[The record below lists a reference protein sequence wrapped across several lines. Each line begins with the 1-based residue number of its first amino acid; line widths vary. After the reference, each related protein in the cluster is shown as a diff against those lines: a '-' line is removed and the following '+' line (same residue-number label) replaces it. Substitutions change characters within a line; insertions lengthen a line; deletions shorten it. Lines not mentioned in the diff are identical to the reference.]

1 MIPHRA
7 PFLLVDRVIEYEAGR
22 YAVGL
27 KNVTINEPAI
37 RRPPSPPRG
46 SAGVLIIE
54 SMAQT
59 SAVLVVNTLGPEA
72 EGKLVYFMSIDRAR
86 FRHPV
91 VPGDTMLIRVDKLAN
106 HRNVWKFAC
115 KATVE
120 GALAAEATISAMV
133 RDRDE

>member
-1 MIPHRA
+1 
-7 PFLLVDRVIEYEAGR
+7 
-22 YAVGL
+22 
-27 KNVTINEPAI
+27 
-37 RRPPSPPRG
+37 
-46 SAGVLIIE
+46 
-54 SMAQT
+54 
-59 SAVLVVNTLGPEA
+59 
-72 EGKLVYFMSIDRAR
+72 MSIDRAR